1 MIRIALL
8 TALWA
13 PSLLAGPAQARD
25 VNPSVARTVPGPL
38 PTTPF
43 VLPSTSSVT
52 LSNGVVLTFV
62 ENDEVP
68 TFDLRAV
75 LAVGTA
81 ADPVG
86 AEGLTEIT
94 FALLDD
100 GTVHEGTALDAAGI
114 ARRAKLLGGAIGAG
128 AGRDGASVSVSGLS
142 RSMAPLVALWAS
154 VLRHPTYAEDVWNL
168 ERTHR
173 IAEYTAD
180 LDRPNRMADRALA
193 HLAWGEGYA
202 AREATPQT
210 LAGLTPD
217 ALKAWH
223 GRVVQ
228 PGAMRLFA
236 SGDVDPRALV
246 AQLEAAFAG
255 WSADAA
261 PPVVP
266 PPTPAAPAG
275 GRIYLIDK
283 PGAAQ
288 SVLSTVQVL
297 ARPTEPDWHALLLAN
312 TALGGAFTARI
323 NLNLREDKGY
333 TYGARCGLGFG
344 VGPAVWSCSANVATD
359 VTAPALTEL
368 RRELVEALDARPLTE
383 QEIRFFRDY
392 RTRSF
397 KGSFERPGTILDE
410 LATEWLSGL
419 PSDWLSRYVPAL
431 TAVTAESANEALRGR
446 LALDAIAW
454 VVVGDAAKIRPSLE
468 ATGLDIVLTGRD
480 GRPVESP

>member
-1 MIRIALL
+1 MIRTALVAALGLPCLL
-8 TALWA
+8 TAA
-13 PSLLAGPAQARD
+13 HARPAQ
-25 VNPSVARTVPGPL
+25 PTEARTVPGPL
-38 PTTPF
+38 PTAPF
-43 VLPSTSSVT
+43 VLPSTTSVT
-52 LSNGVVLTFV
+52 LSNGIVLTFV

-75 LAVGTA
+75 VAIGTA
-81 ADPVG
+81 ADPAG
-86 AEGLTEIT
+86 AEGMTEVA
-94 FALLDD
+94 FGLLDD
-100 GTVHEGTALDAAGI
+100 GTTHAGTALDAAGI
-114 ARRAKLLGGAIGAG
+114 ARRAKLLGGSVGVG

-142 RSMAPLVALWAS
+142 RSMGPLVDLWAS
-154 VLRHPTYAEDVWNL
+154 VLLHPTYRDDVWEL
-168 ERTHR
+168 ERAHR
-173 IAEYTAD
+173 IAEYGAD
-180 LDRPNRMADRALA
+180 LDRPNRMADRAIA

-202 AREATPQT
+202 AREATPET
-210 LAGLTPD
+210 LTKLTTAD
-217 ALKAWH
+217 LHAWH
-223 GRVVQ
+223 ARIVQ
-228 PGAMRLFA
+228 PGTLRLFA
-236 SGDVDPRALV
+236 SGDVDPSALV

-255 WSADAA
+255 WSASEP

-266 PPTPAAPAG
+266 AAKPVPAAG

-297 ARPTEPDWHALLLAN
+297 SRPTEPDWHALLLAN

-344 VGPAVWSCSANVATD
+344 AGPAVWSCSANVATD

-368 RRELVEALDARPLTE
+368 RREIVEALGPRPLDDK
-383 QEIRFFRDY
+383 EITFFRDY

-410 LATEWLSGL
+410 LATEWLTGL

-431 TAVTAESANEALRGR
+431 QSVTADSANQALRGR
-446 LALDAIAW
+446 VALDAIAW

-468 ATGLDIVLTGRD
+468 AIGLPIVLTGRD